1 MLTTSTRHG
10 FQNTYPSI
18 LGRILCPE
26 ECWKRQR
33 LVEVVEYFAASLDY
47 FRLSHWFWRHPSGV
61 LRAFISK
68 CRMLS
73 ELERLDSTTNKGVDH
88 MISSD
93 SFALD
98 SGNNTQNDFNLP
110 ATRSFT
116 RPAFLDLGGASN
128 PFWKRGFK
136 VPNMES
142 KLLPFGSFTHWI
154 IGQVLAS
161 GLRTEY

>member
-10 FQNTYPSI
+10 FQNTYPCI

-26 ECWKRQR
+26 ERWKRQR

-47 FRLSHWFWRHPSGV
+47 FRLSHWFWRHPSGG
-61 LRAFISK
+61 LHAFISK

-73 ELERLDSTTNKGVDH
+73 KLERLDSTTNKGVDH

-116 RPAFLDLGGASN
+116 RPTFLDLGGASN
-128 PFWKRGFK
+128 SFWKRRFE
-136 VPNMES
+136 VPDMKPETFP
-142 KLLPFGSFTHWI
+142 LISFTHWI
-154 IGQVLAS
+154 IS
-161 GLRTEY
+161 